1 MTSPTPNA
9 TPLDLDHSQRSELL
23 RGAISC
29 PVARTLEAGSAID
42 TRLANQALTGWWITA
57 ARELK
62 EGRFDMLG
70 SGIPGASLDAMF
82 RPFVNV

>member
-1 MTSPTPNA
+1 MQRHLTSTILN
-9 TPLDLDHSQRSELL
+9 
-23 RGAISC
+23 
-29 PVARTLEAGSAID
+29 
-42 TRLANQALTGWWITA
+42 ITA